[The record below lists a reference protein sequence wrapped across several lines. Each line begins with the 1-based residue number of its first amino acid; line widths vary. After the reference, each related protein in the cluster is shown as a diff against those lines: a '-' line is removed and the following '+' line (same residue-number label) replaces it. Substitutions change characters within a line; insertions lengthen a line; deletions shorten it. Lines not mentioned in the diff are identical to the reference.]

1 MMSMAGRATLTAS
14 PLPPPLPVTDL
25 HVKAISATTMLLEWT
40 LGAFAANRAP
50 PSHLVLRARRKEG
63 GAEAGL
69 QPGGML
75 PPR

>member
-1 MMSMAGRATLTAS
+1 MAGLATLTAS
-14 PLPPPLPVTDL
+14 PLAPPLPVTDL
-25 HVKAISATTMLLEWT
+25 RVKAISATTVLLEWT
-40 LGAFAANRAP
+40 LGALPANRAP